1 MSTKVET
8 RETISRLTAENKDK
22 LLKFGVERLGLFGSF
37 VRGDQNE
44 NSDIDILVEFSSDK
58 KNYDNFINL
67 VFFLEE
73 ILQRRV
79 ELVTPE
85 SISPYLKSYIMGE
98 VGYFEIAH

>member
-8 RETISRLTAENKDK
+8 KETVSRLIEENKDK
-22 LLKFGVERLGLFGSF
+22 VRKFGVERLGLFGSF

-73 ILQRRV
+73 IFQRRV

-85 SISPYLKSYIMGE
+85 SISPYLKPYIMDE
-98 VGYFEIAH
+98 VEYVEIAH